1 MTIKQQG
8 GIFGRNPSFNDVD
21 ANSLNVDGTITSDG
35 LTVDG
40 TTSLEDVTV
49 SLDDTT
55 SADSMPA
62 LDPSGSE
69 LLIKN
74 TNNSADYTGI
84 RLTTRTSAAGS
95 WVIANEF
102 AGSYKGDLVFHARDG
117 GSSSADKITF
127 TNAGSI
133 KINTSGQGIDFSA
146 TSGTGTSELFDDYEE
161 GTFSP
166 TFTTD
171 GTDFDSVT
179 YDAITDGKYVKIG
192 SMVYVQIMIRT
203 DAITVGS
210 ATGNV
215 LIGGLPFTSSTGG
228 QADSAGEL
236 TIGQAS
242 AWAGDVPFSAEVLNN
257 STSARLWYRTAVN
270 GSTTN
275 VAIADLDI
283 GSNKNLIR
291 LSGSYI
297 AA

>member
-62 LDPSGSE
+62 LTPSGSE
-69 LLIKN
+69 LAVKN

-117 GSSSADKITF
+117 ASSSADKITF

-161 GTFSP
+161 GTYTVTLS
-166 TFTTD
+166 
-171 GTDFDSVT
+171 DSSGN
-179 YDAITDGKYVKIG
+179 DASGSTAGIYTKIGRTVCVQFYIINVNTSGLTSGDAVRITLPFANNSGHYGSGAVKIK
-192 SMVYVQIMIRT
+192 
-203 DAITVGS
+203 
-210 ATGNV
+210 
-215 LIGGLPFTSSTGG
+215 SSTFSVLPVVDLVPNASYFNLFEAASGGAGSSILVSDLTSG
-228 QADSAGEL
+228 QADIFGNI
-236 TIGQAS
+236 T
-242 AWAGDVPFSAEVLNN
+242 
-257 STSARLWYRTAVN
+257 Y
-270 GSTTN
+270 N
-275 VAIADLDI
+275 V
-283 GSNKNLIR
+283 
-291 LSGSYI
+291 
-297 AA
+297 

>member
-62 LDPSGSE
+62 LTPSGSE
-69 LLIKN
+69 LVVKN

-117 GSSSADKITF
+117 ASSSADKITF

-146 TSGTGTSELFDDYEE
+146 TSGTGTSELFSDYETGAWSPVAARFTGGAISATYNTQAGYYTKVGNLVTCSFYIDISSISQGSSLTYISGLPYAPARSYYDV
-161 GTFSP
+161 GT
-166 TFTTD
+166 TGNNTAFTTVD
-171 GTDFDSVT
+171 VVSMLAHTDSRLYFRE
-179 YDAITDGKYVKIG
+179 A
-192 SMVYVQIMIRT
+192 
-203 DAITVGS
+203 
-210 ATGNV
+210 GN
-215 LIGGLPFTSSTGG
+215 TSSNS
-228 QADSAGEL
+228 SA
-236 TIGQAS
+236 
-242 AWAGDVPFSAEVLNN
+242 AWAAGA
-257 STSARLWYRTAVN
+257 
-270 GSTTN
+270 
-275 VAIADLDI
+275 
-283 GSNKNLIR
+283 
-291 LSGSYI
+291 LSGTITYMTS
-297 AA
+297 